1 MKPTST
7 ACTFLLLAINIAC
20 AGAALA
26 QAPVPLPTGRTDTMV
41 IKTELVTLPVS
52 VTDKEGRHFTGLDR
66 SAFTV
71 FEDGVT
77 QEITFFS
84 TDDGPASIG
93 IVFDLSGSMNG
104 KKSEQAK
111 IALARLVQSGH
122 PDDEYSLFAFNDRTR
137 AVLER
142 VRDGEAMERAVKHVT
157 PQGNTALYDAIAAA
171 IEQVKQ
177 GRWAKRAIIII
188 SDGEDNRSRTTL
200 RKLKQMVLESGV
212 TVYAVITEENRLPR
226 FFGAADLRG
235 LAARSGGNA
244 FIPETAE
251 QLDEVFDQIALEMR
265 QRYSL
270 AFLPTNFQDD
280 GRWRRL
286 KVKIVPP
293 PSAPPLIVKA
303 REGYYAIGSRA
314 QPGPSGFTNAKN

>member
-1 MKPTST
+1 MKPTNT
-7 ACTFLLLAINIAC
+7 ACTFLLLTIIFAC

-26 QAPVPLPTGRTDTMV
+26 QAPVPLPTDRADTMV
-41 IKTELVTLPVS
+41 IKTELVSFPVS

-66 SAFTV
+66 SAFTI

-77 QEITFFS
+77 QEIAFFS
-84 TDDGPASIG
+84 TGDDPASIG

-111 IALARLVQSGH
+111 VALTRLMQSGH
-122 PDDEYSLFAFNDRTR
+122 QDDEYSLFAFNDRTR
-137 AVLER
+137 ARLER
-142 VRDGEAMERAVKHVT
+142 VRDGAAIERAVKPIT
-157 PQGNTALYDAIAAA
+157 PQGNTALYDAIGDA

-200 RKLKQMVLESGV
+200 RKLKQMVLEAGV

-226 FFGAADLRG
+226 FFGAEDLRG
-235 LAARSGGNA
+235 LAERSGGKA
-244 FIPETAE
+244 FVPETAE
-251 QLDEVFDQIALEMR
+251 QLDEIFDQIALEMR
-265 QRYSL
+265 QQYSL
-270 AFLPTNFQDD
+270 AYLPTNFQDD

-303 REGYYAIGSRA
+303 REGYYAIGSRT
-314 QPGPSGFTNAKN
+314 QPRQSGFTNARN